1 MPAPALRF
9 CFFLLAFFAIAP
21 APAQNAQ
28 PRPSTTFRL
37 DSLKDVEII
46 NVKADAVT
54 YRGKHAV
61 RLLDSSAQPV
71 RTHPQKEAIAI
82 LKNSDFKDGTI
93 EAEIAGA
100 PRQGAPDNIRG
111 FVGIAFRSQDE
122 GSRFECFYVRFT
134 NGRSD
139 DQLRRNHS
147 VQYISSPEF
156 PWERLRKENPGV
168 YESYTDLEPGAW
180 TKIKILVAGAKARL
194 YINGAEQPCLIVND
208 LKLGDVHG
216 PIALWIGA
224 DTEAYFSNLT
234 VK

>member
-1 MPAPALRF
+1 MPTSLLPVF
-9 CFFLLAFFAIAP
+9 LAFVLLPVSAP
-21 APAQNAQ
+21 GRNAQ
-28 PRPSTTFRL
+28 PHPPTTFRL
-37 DSLKDVEII
+37 DSLAGLEII
-46 NVKADAVT
+46 NVKADTVT
-54 YRGKHAV
+54 YRGKRAV

-71 RTHPQKEAIAI
+71 VTQPKKEAIAI
-82 LKNSDFKDGTI
+82 LKDSNFKDGTI

-100 PRQGAPDNIRG
+100 PRVGAPDNIRG
-111 FVGIAFRSQDE
+111 FVGIAFRSQDV

-168 YESYTDLEPGAW
+168 YESYTDLEPGEW
-180 TKIKILVAGAKARL
+180 TKIKIVVAGTKARL
-194 YINGAEQPCLIVND
+194 YINGADQPCLIVND
-208 LKLGDVHG
+208 LKLGEAHG